1 MDYLLLVVGLA
12 LLTICADW
20 LTKGCVGMAARFRVP
35 EFVVG
40 LTVMAV
46 GTSCPE
52 LTVSVMSALKGS
64 SEMAIGNVT
73 GSNLFNTFIILGIC
87 ALIKPIAVSRENI
100 RRDIP
105 MCIAASLLLWV
116 TTADVLFGTGV
127 EGTIGRVEG
136 IILLL
141 LYVGVIWFSIRS
153 AKSDAPD
160 ALASPED
167 KEATENLMPW
177 WKVFGFIVV
186 GLAGLIYGG
195 NICLESATA
204 IARAWGVS
212 EAIIAITIVAAG
224 TSLPELASSISTI
237 VSKKPSLALGNIIGS
252 NIANI
257 LLILGA
263 SSTIKPLTMG
273 NITPLDIY
281 MVVGSA
287 VVLLLSA
294 VLVGKRKI
302 TRLEGLLY
310 IAIYVAYVILLMK

>member
-1 MDYLLLVVGLA
+1 MDYLLLVVGLV

-73 GSNLFNTFIILGIC
+73 GSNLFNILIILGIC
-87 ALIKPIAVSRENI
+87 ALIKPIAVSKENI

-116 TTADVLFGTGV
+116 TTADVMFGTGA

-136 IILLL
+136 IIFLL
-141 LYVGVIWFSIRS
+141 LYVAVIWYSIRS
-153 AKSDAPD
+153 AKQDTPDLSAAPE
-160 ALASPED
+160 PQE
-167 KEATENLMPW
+167 ENLMPW
-177 WKVFGFIVV
+177 WKVIGFIVV

-195 NICLESATA
+195 NMCLNSATA

-212 EAIIAITIVAAG
+212 EAVIAITIVAAG
-224 TSLPELASSISTI
+224 TSLPELASSISAI
-237 VSKKPSLALGNIIGS
+237 ISKKPSLALGNIIGS

-273 NITPLDIY
+273 NITPIDIY

-287 VVLLLSA
+287 AVLLLSA
-294 VLVGKRKI
+294 VLIGKRKI
-302 TRLEGLLY
+302 TRLEGALY
-310 IAIYVAYVILLMK
+310 LAIYVAYVVLLMK

>member
-1 MDYLLLVVGLA
+1 MQYLLLIVGLA

-73 GSNLFNTFIILGIC
+73 GSNLFNILIILGIC
-87 ALIKPIAVSRENI
+87 ALIRPIDISRENI

-105 MCIAASLLLWV
+105 ICIAVSLLLLI
-116 TTADVLFGTGV
+116 TTSDVFFGTGV
-127 EGTIGRVEG
+127 EGTIGRIEG
-136 IILLL
+136 VILLL
-141 LYVGVIWFSIRS
+141 LYVAVIWYSIYS
-153 AKSDAPD
+153 AKKDAPVVE
-160 ALASPED
+160 AANNASS
-167 KEATENLMPW
+167 ENFMSW
-177 WKVFGFIVV
+177 GKVIFFIVV

-195 NICLESATA
+195 NLCLNSATA

-224 TSLPELASSISTI
+224 TSLPELASSISAI

-252 NIANI
+252 NVANI
-257 LLILGA
+257 LLILGTSA
-263 SSTIKPLTMG
+263 TIKPLTMG
-273 NITPLDIY
+273 NITPFDIW
-281 MVVGSA
+281 MVLGA
-287 VVLLLSA
+287 AVLLLVSA
-294 VLVGKRKI
+294 LVVGVRRI
-302 TRLEGLLY
+302 TRVEGALY
-310 IAIYVAYVILLMK
+310 LAIYVGYVIVLMR

>member
-1 MDYLLLVVGLA
+1 MDYLLLVVGLV

-73 GSNLFNTFIILGIC
+73 GSNIFNILIILGIC
-87 ALIKPIAVSRENI
+87 ALLKPIAVSKENI

-116 TTADVLFGTGV
+116 TTADVMFGTGA

-136 IILLL
+136 IIFLL
-141 LYVGVIWFSIRS
+141 LYVAVIWYSIRS
-153 AKSDAPD
+153 AKQDTPDLSAAPE
-160 ALASPED
+160 PQE
-167 KEATENLMPW
+167 ENLMPW
-177 WKVFGFIVV
+177 WKVIGFIIV

-195 NICLESATA
+195 NMCLNSATA

-224 TSLPELASSISTI
+224 TSLPELASSISAI
-237 VSKKPSLALGNIIGS
+237 ISKKPSLALGNIIGS

-287 VVLLLSA
+287 AVLLLSA
-294 VLVGKRKI
+294 VLIGKRKI
-302 TRLEGLLY
+302 TRLEGALY
-310 IAIYVAYVILLMK
+310 LAIYVAYVVLLMK